1 MLKKFLFLSIPL
13 FLFIGCVTTTVSTK
27 PALDINGSSSKID
40 VYVDQ
45 LKEDNNKQILIE
57 EQNKTYTDKIKDLAD
72 EAIASNE
79 YWINEA
85 KKEGISIG
93 YDQGVEDQKTKDNS
107 IITQLENALKER
119 GVEIN
124 YVEKE

>member
-13 FLFIGCVTTTVSTK
+13 FLFISCATTTVSTK

-45 LKEDNNKQILIE
+45 LKEGNNKQILIE

-107 IITQLENALKER
+107 IISQLENALKER